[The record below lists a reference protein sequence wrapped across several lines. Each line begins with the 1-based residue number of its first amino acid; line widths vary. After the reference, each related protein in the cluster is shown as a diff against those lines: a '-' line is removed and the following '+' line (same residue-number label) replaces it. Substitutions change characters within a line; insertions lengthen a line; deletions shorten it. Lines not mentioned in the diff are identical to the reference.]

1 MSAGGIVWPA
11 PIHLRCLKS
20 YYNIIARIYTGRGR
34 LSSTTPCTYCSL
46 KISLS
51 LLKCLFR
58 GYMISQKSYA
68 TSNHRDRPEG
78 PPSSYF
84 PEQPRVL
91 VLCATTSPLS
101 LPRNSFHDTDVPK
114 RVLLLY
120 WINAEHVRKTTIF
133 PLPKVRSI
141 SDITCYKLMFKRS

>member
-58 GYMISQKSYA
+58 GYMISQKPYA
-68 TSNHRDRPEG
+68 TSNHRDHPEG

-114 RVLLLY
+114 RVLLL
-120 WINAEHVRKTTIF
+120 WETQSMCARRLCSPCRKCDPFLT
-133 PLPKVRSI
+133 LLAI
-141 SDITCYKLMFKRS
+141 S